1 MKKHFAKISGIYNSN
16 PKGFGFVL
24 NDKGD
29 VYISAENKNTA
40 FDGDFV
46 EVLITNQFDREGEI
60 IKILERGTY
69 TLCGSCEAGIFVPDN
84 KRSNDTFLITENS
97 SSYNGQKVLFSVTD
111 WERRLGKVILS
122 LGKQGENSAEISA
135 ILHTFGF
142 AKKFTD
148 DVLKEAENLLTTL
161 KIEGREDYRN
171 LLTVTIDGAD
181 AKDLDDAISLEVKN
195 NTYILYVHIA
205 DVSHYVKEKSF
216 LDNEAFERGTSCYLP
231 DLVVPMLPEQLSNNL
246 CSLHPMEDKLTLTA
260 VLTFAFDGKLLDF
273 KITESVIKSDYRLV
287 YTDVTKM
294 LEDSECKLWEEYKD
308 IKQMLFSMEKLA
320 KILREKRF
328 SEGSINLDIP
338 ESYVVMQ
345 DGKPV
350 DIIKQQPEI
359 SNIIIEEF
367 MIAAN
372 CAVAEFSVKNELP
385 IIFRVHEKIKKEKEE
400 KFIKFAH
407 ILGLSGNNIDAI
419 LKQAEG
425 KKCNK
430 IVNMMLLRSM
440 CKALYNK
447 NNTGH
452 FGISAE
458 YYCHFTSPIRRYPD
472 LFTHRVIKN
481 FLAGNDVSHFEKTVE
496 EAAYNSSQREEDA
509 ENASREA
516 VRYETCIFMKDKIG
530 NNYTATITSVT
541 NFGMFLELDNMV
553 EGLLLME
560 DLKDDY
566 YIFDEERFLLYG
578 KRKGKKY
585 KLGDKIEV
593 TVSSVDEIARRI
605 YFVLT
610 EELNHAV
617 KSNSTKQKSKTRL
630 LRGRNIRGRNRAS
643 RNRGKVNKTRKGK
656 S

>member
-1 MKKHFAKISGIYNSN
+1 MKKHLAKISGIYNQN

-24 NDKGD
+24 NDEGD

-40 FDGDFV
+40 FDGDLV
-46 EVLITNQFDREGEI
+46 EVLITDPYDREGEI
-60 IKILERGTY
+60 IKILERGTH
-69 TLCGSCEAGIFVPDN
+69 TLCGSCEAGIFMPDN

-135 ILHTFGF
+135 ILHTYGF

-148 DVLKEAENLLTTL
+148 DVINEAESLLAKPKT
-161 KIEGREDYRN
+161 EGREDYRK

-181 AKDLDDAISLEVKN
+181 AKDLDDAISLEFEN
-195 NTYILYVHIA
+195 NIYTLYVHIA

-246 CSLHPMEDKLTLTA
+246 CSLHPLEDKLTLSA
-260 VLTFAFDGKLLDF
+260 VLKFDSAGELLDF

-294 LEDSECKLWEEYKD
+294 LADSENELWKEYEN
-308 IKQMLFSMEKLA
+308 IKPMLFSMEKLA
-320 KILREKRF
+320 NILREKRF
-328 SEGSINLDIP
+328 GNGSINLDIP

-345 DGKPV
+345 DGEPV
-350 DIIKQQPEI
+350 DIIKKEPEI

-372 CAVAEFSVKNELP
+372 CAVAEFAVKNELP
-385 IIFRVHEKIKKEKEE
+385 IIFRVHESLKKEKEE
-400 KFIKFAH
+400 RFIKFARL
-407 ILGLSGNNIDAI
+407 LGFSGSNIDSI
-419 LKQAEG
+419 LKQADG
-425 KKCNK
+425 KRCDK

-440 CKALYNK
+440 CKALYSK
-447 NNTGH
+447 DNTGH
-452 FGISAE
+452 FGIAAE

-472 LFTHRVIKN
+472 LFTHRVIKS
-481 FLAGNDVSHFEKTVE
+481 FLAGKDVSHFEKTVE

-509 ENASREA
+509 ENASRDA
-516 VRYETCIFMKDKIG
+516 IRYETCVFMKDKIG
-530 NNYTATITSVT
+530 SSFKATITSVT
-541 NFGMFLELDNMV
+541 NFGMFLELDNTV
-553 EGLLLME
+553 EGLLLLE

-578 KRKGKKY
+578 KRKGRKY
-585 KLGDKIEV
+585 KLGDKVGV
-593 TVSSVDEIARRI
+593 TVSSIDETARRI

-630 LRGRNIRGRNRAS
+630 LRGRNVRGRNRAI